1 MTLLKFGKYKGQHI
15 EYLMSS
21 NIPNE
26 FNYACWLYANRIVKG
41 YLRERMDKHAKRL
54 GYNTL
59 KDWWLSTHKEW
70 TFGASRT
77 SYEDAFYGHAFDY
90 PEVY

>member
-1 MTLLKFGKYKGQHI
+1 MTLLKFGKYKGQHV

-26 FNYACWLYANRIVKG
+26 FNYACWLYANRIAKG
-41 YLRERMDKHAKRL
+41 YLRECMDKHAKRL

-59 KDWWLSTHKEW
+59 KDWWLDTHKEW
-70 TFGASRT
+70 TFDTSST